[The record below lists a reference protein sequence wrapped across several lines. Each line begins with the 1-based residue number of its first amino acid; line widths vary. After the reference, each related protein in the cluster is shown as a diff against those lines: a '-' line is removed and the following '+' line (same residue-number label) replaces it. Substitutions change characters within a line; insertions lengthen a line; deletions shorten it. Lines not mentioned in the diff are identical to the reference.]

1 LVSAL
6 FCALRQINGAL
17 LELRLFQEFS
27 KDGTLL
33 GHIRVLRHYIHAPYL
48 FMAGADALILFA
60 VAFLGYA
67 TRYGYF
73 PLDMVFA
80 SKALVLSLT
89 LVLCMVGMGVYES
102 RLREGYIGMMLRS
115 AVAIFLLGV
124 LVIAILA
131 FLMPI
136 FELGRGVLF
145 FATVEGFILLGLF
158 RLVTNKFIDEDSLKK
173 RVLVLGTGE
182 RAMKIASRMRRR
194 SDQRAFV
201 LCGFLTTGSDEQQPV
216 AEVGAK
222 VINPN
227 CSIAQYCRDHAI
239 DEVVVA
245 VDERRRSRDAGQNIG
260 LPLDDLLD
268 CRLSG
273 IDVCEVQA
281 FIERE
286 ASKVDIDLLQPSWM
300 VFSDGFVSNFWR
312 DGSKRLFD
320 IAAALG
326 LLLIVWPIM
335 LVTSLLIGIS
345 SLFKEPILYRQ
356 ERVGLNNQPFDVLK
370 FRSMSVN
377 AESSSGAV
385 WATKNDPRVTRIG
398 RIIRKSRIDELPQLF
413 NVLVGQMSFVG
424 PRPERPAFVET
435 LAEGLPYYTERH
447 RLKPGITGWAQL
459 CYPYGAS
466 VEDAKEK
473 LQYDLYYLKNHSVF
487 LDIVILIQTIEVVLV
502 GEGAR

>member
-1 LVSAL
+1 
-6 FCALRQINGAL
+6 
-17 LELRLFQEFS
+17 
-27 KDGTLL
+27 
-33 GHIRVLRHYIHAPYL
+33 
-48 FMAGADALILFA
+48 
-60 VAFLGYA
+60 
-67 TRYGYF
+67 
-73 PLDMVFA
+73 
-80 SKALVLSLT
+80 
-89 LVLCMVGMGVYES
+89 
-102 RLREGYIGMMLRS
+102 
-115 AVAIFLLGV
+115 
-124 LVIAILA
+124 
-131 FLMPI
+131 
-136 FELGRGVLF
+136 
-145 FATVEGFILLGLF
+145 
-158 RLVTNKFIDEDSLKK
+158 
-173 RVLVLGTGE
+173 
-182 RAMKIASRMRRR
+182 
-194 SDQRAFV
+194 
-201 LCGFLTTGSDEQQPV
+201 
-216 AEVGAK
+216 
-222 VINPN
+222 
-227 CSIAQYCRDHAI
+227 
-239 DEVVVA
+239 
-245 VDERRRSRDAGQNIG
+245 
-260 LPLDDLLD
+260 
-268 CRLSG
+268 
-273 IDVCEVQA
+273 
-281 FIERE
+281 
-286 ASKVDIDLLQPSWM
+286 
-300 VFSDGFVSNFWR
+300 
-312 DGSKRLFD
+312 
-320 IAAALG
+320 
-326 LLLIVWPIM
+326 M